1 MDPVLTTTLTYNKIA
16 QIYSDRYFD
25 YYKNDLVHLKRF
37 LRKIPDKG
45 EILDAGSGPG
55 GISHF
60 LNLKRYK
67 VVGVDSSSEMVRI
80 ATDRIPQALFQE
92 MDIRELVFPE
102 GAFDGVVC
110 SYSLVHI
117 PQKDVLKT
125 LKGFNRVL
133 KTKGV
138 LFLAV
143 HAGEGEKFEEER
155 FAPGERIFVNLFS
168 KEVLKKDLEEAGF
181 EVIYEVVS
189 KAEVD
194 EKFIQNEIFIVAQK
208 K

>member
-1 MDPVLTTTLTYNKIA
+1 MDPIQVTASTYNKIA
-16 QIYSDRYFD
+16 QIYADRYFD
-25 YYKNDLVHLKRF
+25 YFKNDLIHLKRF
-37 LRKIPDKG
+37 LRKMPDKG
-45 EILDAGSGPG
+45 EILDAGCGPG

-60 LNLKRYK
+60 LNLKRYR
-67 VVGVDSSSEMVRI
+67 VVGVDMSSEMVRM
-80 ATDRIPQALFQE
+80 ATDRVPQALFQE
-92 MDIRELVFPE
+92 MDIRELSFPE
-102 GAFDGVVC
+102 GAFDGVIC

-117 PQKDVLKT
+117 PKRDVLKT

-143 HAGEGEKFEEER
+143 HEGEGEKFEEER
-155 FAPGERIFVNLFS
+155 FAPTERIFVNLFS
-168 KEVLKKDLEEAGF
+168 KDELKRDLEEASF
-181 EVIYEVVS
+181 EVIYEAIS

-194 EKFIQNEIFIVAQK
+194 DLIQNEIFIVAQK